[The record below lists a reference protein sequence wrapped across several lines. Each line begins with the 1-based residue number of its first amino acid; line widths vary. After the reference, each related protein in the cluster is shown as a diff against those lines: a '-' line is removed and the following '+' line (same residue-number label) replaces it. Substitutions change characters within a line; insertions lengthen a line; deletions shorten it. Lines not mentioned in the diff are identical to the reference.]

1 MPDQSHFSIPSISL
15 TSTALVESAFK
26 SLEMENDKKNVI
38 NKEMATDILM
48 LALLTIVPVV
58 LVLAL

>member
-15 TSTALVESAFK
+15 TSKHSRKSAFK

-38 NKEMATDILM
+38 NKEMITDILM
-48 LALLTIVPVV
+48 LALLTIVPIV
-58 LVLAL
+58 LVLIL